1 MINDNVLPQPEQ
13 FPQYTWRPAI
23 LGDAHA
29 IHQLSRANLEADGLE
44 SAQPPE
50 ELKHLMA
57 YLGEQLSTNSLLALT
72 ADGQV
77 AAMAIIFILPGETEH
92 RANLSVNV
100 HVAHRGQGLGT
111 FLTTWGEAR
120 ARQQFA
126 TFTDPLPQI
135 IQTGVRDHQ
144 TDRIQLLET
153 HGFVPTRYFFKME
166 RDLNNPIPTV
176 PLPPELTLMNWLPE
190 RDEAVRA
197 AFNDSFRDHFGFF
210 PVDEGL
216 WHAGF
221 TGKPDFRG
229 DLTRLAVDGD
239 ASTEPG
245 RSGRVIGFCLVSI
258 SPERNA
264 QSGKDEGF
272 LDDIG
277 VIRGWRKRGIASALI
292 VAAMQA
298 LKDAGLTVASLGV
311 DTENPTGALRL
322 YENLG
327 FQATRRSITF
337 QKVVS

>member
-1 MINDNVLPQPEQ
+1 MIPNNELPQPEQ
-13 FPQYTWRPAI
+13 FPQYTWRPAA
-23 LGDAHA
+23 LDDVHA

-50 ELKHLMA
+50 ELKHLLA

-72 ADGQV
+72 ADGMV
-77 AAMAIIFILPGETEH
+77 AAVAIIFILPGDTEH

-153 HGFVPTRYFFKME
+153 HGFVAARYFFKME
-166 RDLNNPIPTV
+166 RDLSDPIPPV
-176 PLPPELTLMNWLPE
+176 PLPPELTLINWLPE

-197 AFNDSFRDHFGFF
+197 AFNDSFRDHFGYF

-229 DLTRLAVDGD
+229 DLTRLAVDD
-239 ASTEPG
+239 D
-245 RSGRVIGFCLVSI
+245 GRVIGFCLTSI

-277 VIRGWRKRGIASALI
+277 VIRGWRKRGVASALI

-298 LKDAGLTVASLGV
+298 LKDAGLSVASLGV

-337 QKVVS
+337 QKVVL

>member
-1 MINDNVLPQPEQ
+1 MTHLPQPDH
-13 FPQYTWRPAI
+13 FPQYTWRPAT
-23 LGDAHA
+23 LDDVHA
-29 IHQLSRANLEADGLE
+29 IHQLSRATLEADGLE

-57 YLGEQLSTNSLLALT
+57 FLGERLATNSLLALT
-72 ADGQV
+72 TDGAV

-100 HVAHRGQGLGT
+100 HVAHRGQGVGA
-111 FLTTWGEAR
+111 FLTRWAEAS

-126 TFTDPLPQI
+126 TFTDKLPCILQN
-135 IQTGVRDHQ
+135 GVRDHQ

-166 RDLNNPIPTV
+166 RDLSTPIPTV
-176 PLPPELTLMNWLPE
+176 PLPPELTLTNWLPE
-190 RDEAVRA
+190 KDEAVRL

-210 PVDEGL
+210 PVDEAL
-216 WHAGF
+216 WQAGF

-229 DLTRLAVDGD
+229 DLTRLAVDD
-239 ASTEPG
+239 H
-245 RSGRVIGFCLVSI
+245 GRVIGFCLTSI

-264 QSGKDEGF
+264 QSGKNEGF

-298 LKDAGLTVASLGV
+298 LQDAGLTVASLGV

-337 QKVVS
+337 QKELS